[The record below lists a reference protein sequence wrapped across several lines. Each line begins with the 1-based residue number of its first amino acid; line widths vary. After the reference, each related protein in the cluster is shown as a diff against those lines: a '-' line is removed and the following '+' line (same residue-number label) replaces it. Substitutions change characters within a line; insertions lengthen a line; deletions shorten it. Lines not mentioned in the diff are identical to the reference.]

1 MQVKLASASPRRK
14 EILELLG
21 IPFSIEVSS
30 GEEKNDAPVP
40 PDQLVLGHARS
51 KALDV
56 AAHSDPDTIVIGAD
70 TIVVCEG
77 VVLGKPSDAEDAKRM
92 LALLAART
100 HQVYTGIAVVQ
111 GKQIWSHCEK
121 TEVDMGPLDERELA
135 AYVATGEPLDKAGAY
150 AIQGQGA
157 RFIRGIR
164 GCYQN
169 VVGLPLFALVDLLR
183 QTDLPL

>member
-1 MQVKLASASPRRK
+1 
-14 EILELLG
+14 
-21 IPFSIEVSS
+21 
-30 GEEKNDAPVP
+30 
-40 PDQLVLGHARS
+40 
-51 KALDV
+51 
-56 AAHSDPDTIVIGAD
+56 
-70 TIVVCEG
+70 
-77 VVLGKPSDAEDAKRM
+77 M